1 MKKEFNLTLQS
12 LTSVYYIGTAKL
24 WETSNFRDKY
34 EHLVKI
40 LRLKNNN
47 LHFNLG
53 ILLFKHLPNIY
64 WQGKMEV
71 KKRKNFLDFLEKKQV
86 SQDKFC

>member
-24 WETSNFRDKY
+24 CETSNFRDKY

-40 LRLKNNN
+40 LWLQNDN

-53 ILLFKHLPNIY
+53 VLLFKHLPNIY
-64 WQGKMEV
+64 WQGKAGSQE
-71 KKRKNFLDFLEKKQV
+71 RKEL
-86 SQDKFC
+86 S